1 MQGWV
6 GSNVGL
12 FSRTSSGTPK
22 VPKYLL
28 AGNVQRTCKKD
39 VKIKLFLLQS
49 LIAPKKK
56 TNGQAT
62 HEKREKSNRLIPSF
76 SLVREKQGQAFDLI
90 CFLLLLLLLLLL
102 LFLLG
107 PYLKMI
113 LFVGG
118 SGPVKPTAEG

>member
-1 MQGWV
+1 MLAYFLVLPG
-6 GSNVGL
+6 
-12 FSRTSSGTPK
+12 GTPK
-22 VPKYLL
+22 VPNYLL
-28 AGNVQRTCKKD
+28 AGSVQRKK
-39 VKIKLFLLQS
+39 IFLRQS
-49 LIAPKKK
+49 YIATKKK
-56 TNGQAT
+56 NNGQAT
-62 HEKREKSNRLIPSF
+62 NEKREKSNRLIPT
-76 SLVREKQGQAFDLI
+76 LAIVREKQGQAFDLI